1 MDTGEKIL
9 IEKCQNGNLKYF
21 SEIYDLY
28 VKKIYEFIYFK
39 THHKQIAEDLTSQTF
54 LKSLEN
60 IDKYDSRKGK
70 FSSWLYAVARNGV
83 IDYYRTQKH
92 NLNIDDAWDISSEDD
107 TELDTENKEK
117 LRRVKKYLQK
127 LTGDQRDVIILRV
140 WENMSYREIAEIMVK
155 TEANC
160 KMIFSRATEKIRKEQ
175 IFMILLCLLL
185 ILN

>member
-1 MDTGEKIL
+1 MATGEQTL
-9 IEKCQNGNLKYF
+9 IDKCQNGNLKYF

-60 IDKYDSRKGK
+60 IRKYDFRKGK
-70 FSSWLYAVARNGV
+70 FSSWLYAVARNTV
-83 IDYYRTQKH
+83 IDHYRTQKH
-92 NLNIDDAWDISSEDD
+92 DLNIEDAWDISSDD
-107 TELDTENKEK
+107 NILSDAENKEEIKK
-117 LRRVKKYLQK
+117 LKSHLKK

-140 WENMSYREIAEIMVK
+140 WNDMSYREISEIIGK
-155 TEANC
+155 SEANC

-175 IFMILLCLLL
+175 IFAILLCLLL
-185 ILN
+185 I